1 MLGAISGQLMDISEC
16 SGGPD
21 GNETAF
27 ARRLGAIAAL
37 PGARARC
44 TLGFCGSADMG
55 GECPIRT
62 CETVKS
68 AIPIP
73 QTGHHFA
80 WRMYRQWR
88 SFREIGNSSRTA

>member
-1 MLGAISGQLMDISEC
+1 
-16 SGGPD
+16 
-21 GNETAF
+21 
-27 ARRLGAIAAL
+27 
-37 PGARARC
+37 
-44 TLGFCGSADMG
+44 MG